1 MHWSPLGW
9 VRTHFK
15 CVAFGRCAAETK
27 KEYIH
32 IKKKKKESNKIF
44 QGNWDDAVVRTAAS
58 YRAGLGSF
66 LRPDVTCGPCSPS
79 GLFPVFIHAQN
90 KHAKFHSGFYP
101 NSDSFDKITY
111 WLVLFYRVSFLASWL
126 TLTYKSAQND
136 LTGAT
141 ARAYSNQDTK
151 CNHTLRDRAV
161 TLTSGLFLHRRHH
174 PDYRWSERSTAL
186 HSYLLCFTCFILF
199 FL

>member
-32 IKKKKKESNKIF
+32 IKKESNIIF

-101 NSDSFDKITY
+101 NSDSFVKITY
-111 WLVLFYRVSFLASWL
+111 WLVLFYHVSFLAY
-126 TLTYKSAQND
+126 TYKSAQND
-136 LTGAT
+136 LKGAT

-151 CNHTLRDRAV
+151 CNHTPRDKAV
-161 TLTSGLFLHRRHH
+161 TLT
-174 PDYRWSERSTAL
+174 
-186 HSYLLCFTCFILF
+186 
-199 FL
+199 